1 MTSTT
6 DKLPAFQQY
15 QLEFAG
21 HIRDPRHSP
30 RPRRVSASR
39 MRVYT
44 EIVFNNLEASL
55 ATCFPV
61 CKAVLGKRAW
71 HKLIRGLFVHHQS
84 HSPLFRQIP
93 EEFLAYLEQ
102 AQAFDDVPQLPCYLN
117 SLAQY
122 EWIELAVSAAES
134 SIDMSKV
141 NAEGDLLLDVV
152 ILAPT
157 LRLLAYAY
165 PVHQI
170 SPKNKPIAALDEPV
184 YLAVYRDVND
194 EVRFVEIN
202 QLTYRLLSLLQQ
214 TADSGQA
221 VLRSIGEEMQYTQ
234 PEKLIEFGL
243 PILQALKAQQLIL
256 GTRL

>member
-1 MTSTT
+1 MSAT

-21 HIRDPRHSP
+21 HIRNPRHTP
-30 RPRRVSASR
+30 RPSRVPASR

-71 HKLIRGLFVHHQS
+71 HKLIRGFFVHHQS
-84 HSPLFRQIP
+84 LSPLFRQIP
-93 EEFLAYLEQ
+93 EEFLAYLEDV
-102 AQAFDDVPQLPCYLN
+102 QAFDDVPRLPCYLKG
-117 SLAQY
+117 LAHY
-122 EWIELAVSAAES
+122 EWIELAVSATES
-134 SIDMSKV
+134 SIDMTKV
-141 NAEGDLLLDVV
+141 DAEGNLLLNVV
-152 ILAPT
+152 VLTPT
-157 LRLLAYAY
+157 LRLLAYDY
-165 PVHQI
+165 PVHRI
-170 SPKNKPIAALDEPV
+170 SPKKKPVAALEEPV
-184 YLAVYRDVND
+184 YLAVYRDLND

-202 QLTYRLLSLLQQ
+202 QLTFRLLSLLQQ
-214 TADSGQA
+214 AENSGEA
-221 VLRSIGEEMQYTQ
+221 VLRSIAEEMQYTQ